1 MTEQFSSGTLER
13 PASSIAGA
21 AEATAPPH
29 SIEAEVCLLGSMIFD
44 GSKIGEVLQIV
55 EPDSFYRPAH
65 QIIYKSLVFLYDKRS
80 GIDIVVL
87 KEDLL
92 RQNALERVGGHEYL
106 MALLESVPTAENAEY
121 YANIV
126 KEKAVLR
133 NLMNVCAQLLREAS
147 AAQTNPDE
155 LLDRAEHLIFDVVKR
170 RTRTASVKIGEVLRT
185 AFNKISDLRD
195 RHGSGR
201 MWGIPTG
208 FYELDD
214 TISGFQEAQFIVIAG
229 RPSMGKTSLALN
241 IAEHVG
247 LAEKK
252 PVVIF
257 SMEMNAETVV
267 QNMLCSHAKIPA
279 ATLRSGKISEED
291 FRTLLHAAGRFSET
305 PIFIDDTSVLSALE
319 LRARARRYQ
328 ADYDIGLIIVDY
340 MQLMEMRGPAESRQ
354 QEIAIIS
361 RSLKALARE
370 LNVPVVALSQLSRAP
385 ETREDRRPRLA
396 DLRESGAIEQDADV
410 VILLYR
416 PGYYTNDSNDRTC
429 EAIVAKQRSGPTRT
443 VQLVFQ
449 NEYMRFEN
457 YSPTTM
463 PPPEFAP

>member
-1 MTEQFSSGTLER
+1 MTNQFSTGTLQQVALS
-13 PASSIAGA
+13 PAGL
-21 AEATAPPH
+21 AETVTPPH
-29 SIEAEVCLLGSMIFD
+29 SIEAEVCLLGSMILN
-44 GSKIGEVLQIV
+44 GSKIGDVLQIV
-55 EPDSFYRPAH
+55 DPDCFYRPAH
-65 QIIYKSLVFLYDKRS
+65 QIIFKSLVSLYDKRS

-106 MALLESVPTAENAEY
+106 MTLLESVPTAENAEY

-126 KEKAVLR
+126 KEKAIFR
-133 NLMNVCAQLLREAS
+133 NLINVCTQLLREAV
-147 AAQTNPDE
+147 AGQTPPDE

-170 RTRTASVKIGEVLRT
+170 RTRAESVKIGDILRT

-195 RHGSGR
+195 RHGPAR

-208 FYELDD
+208 FYDLDD
-214 TISGFQEAQFIVIAG
+214 TISGLQEAQFVVIAG

-247 LAEKK
+247 LVEKI

-267 QNMLCSHAKIPA
+267 QNMLCSHARIPA
-279 ATLRSGKISEED
+279 MILRSGKISEED
-291 FRTLLHAAGRFSET
+291 FQKLLLAAGSFAEA
-305 PIFIDDTSVLSALE
+305 PIYIDDTSVLSALE

-328 ADYDIGLIIVDY
+328 ADYNVGLIVVDY
-340 MQLMEMRGPAESRQ
+340 LQLMEMKGSAESRQ
-354 QEIAIIS
+354 QEIAMIS

-370 LNVPVVALSQLSRAP
+370 LNIPVVALSQLSRAP

-416 PGYYTNDSNDRTC
+416 PGYYTNDPNDRTC

-443 VQLVFQ
+443 VPLIFQ

-457 YSPTTM
+457 YSPLAT
-463 PPPEFAP
+463 PPPEYAP